1 MQSPSV
7 YFQVEKCGMVTLEV
21 GSTFFIPSGWIHAV
35 YTPEDSLVFGG
46 NFLHSFAIEKQ
57 IRSVWLISLFPLNK

>member
-1 MQSPSV
+1 
-7 YFQVEKCGMVTLEV
+7 VEKCGMVTLEA

-57 IRSVWLISLFPLNK
+57 IRYEPDLNIPSCPEPG

>member
-1 MQSPSV
+1 MEAKYGKIILDPGNS
-7 YFQVEKCGMVTLEV
+7 LL
-21 GSTFFIPSGWIHAV
+21 IPSGWIHAV

-57 IRSVWLISLFPLNK
+57 LRVAQID

>member
-1 MQSPSV
+1 
-7 YFQVEKCGMVTLEV
+7 MVTLEV

-57 IRSVWLISLFPLNK
+57 IRSVLIICLFLFRKCSTFVRNGFD

>member
-1 MQSPSV
+1 MYELIFFV
-7 YFQVEKCGMVTLEV
+7 V
-21 GSTFFIPSGWIHAV
+21 GVLADDNSLLIPSGWIHAV

-57 IRSVWLISLFPLNK
+57 LRVAQIEELTKVPTKFR